1 VTITAQQAWQ
11 VFQQAEQIY
20 SKVQVDEALDNIA
33 ADISRDLAGHNP
45 LIICVMSGALVT
57 MGQLLTRLHF
67 PLEID
72 YVHASRYRGETR
84 GSELHWLA
92 RPQSNLKGRTVIV
105 VDDIL
110 DEGYT
115 LAAIL
120 KDFRE
125 HGASD
130 VRSAVLVNKIHQRR
144 LDNLQADYV
153 GLDVEDRY
161 VFGYG
166 MDYHNYLR
174 NVDGIYAV
182 AE

>member
-1 VTITAQQAWQ
+1 MTVTPQQAWQ
-11 VFQQAEQIY
+11 VYQQADCLYSHEQVG
-20 SKVQVDEALDNIA
+20 KALDNMAQAIT
-33 ADISRDLAGHNP
+33 RDLAGQNP
-45 LIICVMSGALVT
+45 LFICVMSGAVVT
-57 MGQLLTRLHF
+57 MGHLLTRLAF
-67 PLEID
+67 PLEVD
-72 YVHASRYRGETR
+72 YVHATRYRGDTR
-84 GSELHWLA
+84 GGELHWLA
-92 RPQSNLKGRTVIV
+92 RPQSNLKDRTVVI

-125 HGASD
+125 HGARD
-130 VRSAVLVNKIHQRR
+130 VRSAVLVNKRHKRR
-144 LDNLQADYV
+144 VEDLQADYV
-153 GLDVEDRY
+153 GLDVDDRY

-166 MDYHNYLR
+166 MDYHDYLR

>member
-1 VTITAQQAWQ
+1 MSVSPQQAWQ
-11 VFQQAEQIY
+11 VFQQADCLYNKQQTEA
-20 SKVQVDEALDNIA
+20 ALDKIA
-33 ADISRDLAGHNP
+33 ADITRDLAEQNP
-45 LIICVMSGALVT
+45 LFICVMSGALVT
-57 MGQLLTRLHF
+57 MGQLLTRLSF

-92 RPQSNLKGRTVIV
+92 RPQANLKERTIVV

-125 HGASD
+125 HGAKD
-130 VRSAVLVNKIHQRR
+130 VRSAVLVNKIHERR
-144 LDNLQADYV
+144 VDNLQADYV